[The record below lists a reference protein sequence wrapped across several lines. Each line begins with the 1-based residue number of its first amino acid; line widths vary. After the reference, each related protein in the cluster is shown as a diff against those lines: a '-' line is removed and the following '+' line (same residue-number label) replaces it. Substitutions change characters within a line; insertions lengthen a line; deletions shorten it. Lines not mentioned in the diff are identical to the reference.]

1 MSVITDFNKCKKILQ
16 NDFNNISDINK
27 LLEYKVCLIDSYNFA
42 FRYDEFGTIKDSLE
56 RGFITPIED
65 SAAQGYTAKDPFMSV
80 NIQEAIKNID
90 SRLDYLYFKANEID
104 FLDNIQRNEADLKI
118 AENEKLIFKENEV
131 ITVEELGR
139 NISVELAN
147 VMFKCGFSY
156 MVISKQDSLEKYKE
170 ELFNIL
176 EVNIDDMCESAEKVY
191 DELISQI
198 DCAKENLEKVEM
210 FKVRDFYCNFVN
222 AKENIKDH
230 SVELDVFIKQ
240 NDDLIKVNKLF
251 MSEPNIEQA
260 SKYIQEVMCSEIG
273 KITKEGKIEKE
284 YHGQGYIYKNFENFY
299 KREGICYVSEYD
311 GDSVET
317 GGISYSGILE
327 DVCDYLVLCG
337 VDLTKVPDKIIEGM
351 VEDVFETV
359 DWQFT
364 TSLIMGDEYLCGYVE
379 EFPKEYFR
387 EDAPENMESESR

>member
-1 MSVITDFNKCKKILQ
+1 MSSITNFDKCKKILQ
-16 NDFNNISDINK
+16 NDFSSIKDINK

-42 FRYDEFGTIKDSLE
+42 FRHNEFGTTKESLE
-56 RGFITPIED
+56 RGFIIPIED
-65 SAAQGYTAKDPFMSV
+65 SAAQGFSSKDPFMSV
-80 NIQEAIKNID
+80 NIQNAIKNID
-90 SRLDYLYFKANEID
+90 DRLDFLNFQANKIE
-104 FLDNIQRNEADLKI
+104 FLDYIQKNEMDLKR
-118 AENEKLIFKENEV
+118 AENEKSIFKENEV

-156 MVISKQDSLEKYKE
+156 MVISKQESFEKYKE

-176 EVNIDDMCESAEKVY
+176 EVNIDDMSESAENIY

-198 DCAKENLEKVEM
+198 EYAKENLEKVEM
-210 FKVRDFYCNFVN
+210 FKVRDFYCDFVN
-222 AKENIKDH
+222 AKENIKDS
-230 SVELDVFIKQ
+230 SVELDVFINQ

-251 MSEPNIEQA
+251 ISEPNIEQA
-260 SKYIQEVMCSEIG
+260 SKYIQEVMCAEIG

-311 GDSVET
+311 GDSIET
-317 GGISYSGILE
+317 GGISYSGIWE

-337 VDLTKVPDKIIEGM
+337 VDLTKVQDRIIEGM
-351 VEDVFETV
+351 VEDIFQTV

-364 TSLIMGDEYLCGYVE
+364 SSLIMGDEYLCGYVE
-379 EFPKEYFR
+379 EFPDEYFR